1 MILDY
6 KKTDSRAIVP
16 TRGSK
21 FAAGYDL
28 YAIEYKLLAPGEKY
42 KFRTGLA
49 IELPPGYF
57 GAIKSRSGVSWKQD
71 LDIVGSAGT
80 IDEDY
85 RGEITVPL
93 WNTGNEEQF
102 IEAGQRIA
110 QLVIEKYTEVDW
122 REVNELHPSERG
134 DGGFGSTGA

>member
-1 MILDY
+1 MIIDF
-6 KKTDSRAIVP
+6 KKTDDKAIVP

-21 FAAGYDL
+21 HAAGYDL
-28 YAIEYKLLAPGEKY
+28 YAIEDVILAPGNKY

-57 GAIKSRSGVSWKQD
+57 GTIKSRSGVSWKQD

-93 WNTGNEEQF
+93 WNTGNEDQH
-102 IEAGQRIA
+102 IVAGQRIA
-110 QLVIEKYTEVDW
+110 QLVIEKYHEVEW
-122 REVNELHPSERG
+122 HEVKELHPTARG
-134 DGGFGSTGA
+134 CGGYGSSGV